1 MKSMFW
7 LLFLALLPTS
17 VFAQE
22 GPDPQVRIPVHIQ
35 VLPKADPETKNRF
48 GLAFWGILPDVTA
61 ENILP
66 DGTVKDNGLATLLV
80 GGFVWQHDKKNWLEL
95 LVGQK
100 RDQNGYKDPIV
111 NMRFMNNQVPHV
123 TIAGEIQQSFRNERK
138 RFFWWVAADTP
149 VHMWKLRAGVETEN
163 IHSFG
168 KTDVHSIG
176 PRMVMPLPLS
186 ASAKALK
193 VGLVTT
199 YQFRKGNG
207 PRYRDFVRVYIITNL
222 SF

>member
-1 MKSMFW
+1 MRHSFF
-7 LLFLALLPTS
+7 LFALLCPATAVS
-17 VFAQE
+17 GQE
-22 GPDPQVRIPVHIQ
+22 KPDFQVRIPVHIQ

-100 RDQNGYKDPIV
+100 RDQNGYKDSIL
-111 NMRFMNNQVPHV
+111 NMRFVNNQVPHV
-123 TIAGEIQQSFRNERK
+123 AIAGEIQQSFRNERK

-149 VHMWKLRAGVETEN
+149 VHMWRMRAGVETEH

-168 KTDVHSIG
+168 KTNAHSIG
-176 PRMVMPLPLS
+176 PRVVLPLPLPVR
-186 ASAKALK
+186 AKALK

-199 YQFRKGNG
+199 YQFKKGHD
-207 PRYRDFVRVYIITNL
+207 RDFVRVYIITNL